1 MSFSFSAINLSTE
14 RVLPG
19 RGSPFLEKGRKST
32 RACGPWTQGFI
43 YGARKDTLF
52 LLSFPFVPA
61 IEPLNRQSLQR
72 NYGSAL
78 KPGFCGGS
86 TCGNCIR
93 PFLPDHLPRPG
104 HFIFLVQQLQEVA
117 KTTHLKLPG
126 TACQVSRKGSR
137 VEVSGG
143 HFGKKK
149 AKPH

>member
-1 MSFSFSAINLSTE
+1 MGERQFSDFRLFRSQFGGCCSFASAGNPLPE

-104 HFIFLVQQLQEVA
+104 HFLFPVQQLQEAAVITPLEA
-117 KTTHLKLPG
+117 SWH
-126 TACQVSRKGSR
+126 SFSGSY
-137 VEVSGG
+137 
-143 HFGKKK
+143 
-149 AKPH
+149 